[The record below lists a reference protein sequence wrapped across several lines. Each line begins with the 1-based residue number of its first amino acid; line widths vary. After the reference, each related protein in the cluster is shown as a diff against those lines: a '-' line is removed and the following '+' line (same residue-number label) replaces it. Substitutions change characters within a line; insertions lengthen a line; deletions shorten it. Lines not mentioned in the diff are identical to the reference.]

1 MPTVALFSSFLET
14 QKIINEPSHGRS
26 VGDTIVFS
34 GANVEAVDVI
44 LSSTFPSLTPN
55 KLSGRQF
62 INEIVDD
69 DNYKINIQYGITFSD
84 QTFYDLTMEPAPI
97 VGVRLKLPT
106 SNPATYI
113 DVIDESYTPGVGDRV
128 EFTEQSYF
136 NQGYT
141 AYGITLQELYEP
153 DLNSTYPV
161 TEIIEGGYRVELG
174 QAPISADSPGA
185 LTGGFIE
192 QTGIEFLL
200 PAGLNTSVL
209 GPGWGSGTWSRATWN
224 SAVQSLA
231 GEGLRIWHC
240 DNFGEDLIMNI
251 RDFDNGIYYWDAS
264 SGLQSRAFPLKTY
277 PEIRNAPEIATQVI
291 VSEIDRHI
299 LCLGTNPIFETAQDP
314 LLIRWSSQEDPSDWT
329 PTATNTAGDVRLAQG
344 SRIIVAQKTR
354 RETLVFTDRA
364 LFSLQY
370 VGPPYTFGTAQLA
383 DNVRIA
389 GPNAVT
395 AINDSVFWMGF
406 ENFFTYTGRVQPIP
420 CSVRSYVF
428 DDINREQLEKVYC
441 ATISSEN
448 EIWWFYPSANSSE
461 NDRYVTFNYVENLWT
476 TGRLPRTAW
485 IDGSSTLRKNP
496 QATDPYGFLFNH
508 EFGTVADKVSSLG
521 QLTVDQPLGAYIESS
536 YFDIGEGDKLM
547 LATKV
552 LPDLNM
558 NASSTVQPET
568 RMELQFVPYVNQ
580 ADNFEDALLYLG
592 YAIARDL
599 QYINFESF
607 RTPEQ
612 IIDRWESGLETYIFD
627 PNIYVGYD
635 IDEYMNC
642 DFGQNANT
650 SGQANIGQ
658 IGFDAII
665 GILYYVTG
673 ARRYENNSTPNYLKK
688 MQYVIDRVLSNIQ
701 NITVQVQDF
710 GGNSYQKGFFDGFLA
725 FGQANNIAAIHRN
738 LNTSNVSVDVT
749 PYVGME
755 NIRQRGRHMRVK
767 YEVPEGETAVT
778 IGDTRVE
785 IREDGRR

>member
-1 MPTVALFSSFLET
+1 MGEASLYSPFFET
-14 QKIINEPSHGRS
+14 AKTITETAHGRS
-26 VGDTIVFS
+26 VGDTIIFS
-34 GANVEAVDVI
+34 GGDTALADAEF
-44 LSSTFPSLTPN
+44 SSFFPSLTPN

-62 INEIVDD
+62 ISEVVDAD
-69 DNYKINIQYGITFSD
+69 TYKINIQYGITGTDRYYFA
-84 QTFYDLTMEPAPI
+84 LNVEAAPI
-97 VGVRLKLPT
+97 VGVRLRLPPT
-106 SNPATYI
+106 ASYTYI
-113 DVIDESYTPGVGDRV
+113 DVIDDSYTPSVGDRV
-128 EFTEQSYF
+128 SFTEQGYF

-141 AYGITLQELYEP
+141 GYGITLQELYEP
-153 DLNSTYPV
+153 DLKGSYPV
-161 TEIIEGGYRVELG
+161 TAIIEGGYRVELG
-174 QAPISADSPGA
+174 QTGIVNDWPGG
-185 LTGGFIE
+185 LTGYFID

-209 GPGWGSGTWSRATWN
+209 GPGWGSGTWSRSSWN
-224 SAVQSLA
+224 TAVQSLA

-251 RDFDNGIYYWDAS
+251 RDFANGIFYWDAS
-264 SGLQSRAFPLKTY
+264 AGLQSRAFPLKTY
-277 PEIRNAPEIATQVI
+277 PEIRNAPEIATQVL

-299 LCLGTNPIFETAQDP
+299 LCLGTNPIFETTQDP

-395 AINDSVFWMGF
+395 AVNDSVFWMGF

-428 DDINREQLEKVYC
+428 DNINREQLEKVYC
-441 ATISSEN
+441 STISSEN
-448 EIWWFYPSANSSE
+448 EVWWFYPSANSPE

-496 QATDPYGFLFNH
+496 QATDPNGFLFNH
-508 EFGTVADKVSSLG
+508 EFGTVADKVNSFG
-521 QLTVDQPLGAYIESS
+521 QLSIDQPLGAYIESS

-592 YAIARDL
+592 YAISRDL
-599 QYINFESF
+599 TYINFESF

-612 IIDRWESGLETYIFD
+612 IIERWELGIETYLFD
-627 PNIYVGYD
+627 PRIYVGYD

-642 DFGQNANT
+642 DFGQNANP
-650 SGQANIGQ
+650 SGQADIGG
-658 IGFDAII
+658 IGFDAML

-673 ARRYENNSTPNYLKK
+673 ARRYNNIQTPNYLKK
-688 MQYVIDRVLSNIQ
+688 MQYVIDRILANIA
-701 NITVQVQDF
+701 NINVQVQDF
-710 GGNSYQKGFFDGFLA
+710 GGNTFRKSFFDGYLA
-725 FGQANNIAAIHRN
+725 FGQANNLQALHRN

-749 PYVGME
+749 PYMGME

-767 YEVPEGETAVT
+767 YEVPAAETAVT